1 MERYGAAVGSTPKPP
16 PGDEPSADQPG
27 TDRMRGPKRNGN
39 RTTLRVPTDLFAA
52 AREYAESLG
61 TTPTDA
67 LVFAERGADLHRPSV
82 RSNAQPP
89 SGVPPS
95 SPSPTS
101 IPATSSPPPDIVE
114 RAILSLRKGE

>member
-52 AREYAESLG
+52 ARGYAESLG

-82 RSNAQPP
+82 RSNAHPP